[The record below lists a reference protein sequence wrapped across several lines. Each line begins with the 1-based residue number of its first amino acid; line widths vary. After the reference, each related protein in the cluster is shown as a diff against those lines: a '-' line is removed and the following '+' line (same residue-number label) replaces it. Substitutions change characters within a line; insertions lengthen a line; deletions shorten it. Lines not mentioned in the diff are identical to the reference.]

1 MVKAI
6 IEQTDENQKYQL
18 AVYDHLQVKN
28 RKVWCECCGDQGHKF
43 YECPERLLG
52 KQSNIF
58 CSACGSSNHP
68 KSDCPEL
75 SKFPINKLF
84 LEKKKGIVEEVTPEE
99 ELHNFL
105 TDIRKDKE

>member
-28 RKVWCECCGDQGHKF
+28 RKAWCECCGEQGHKF

-52 KQSNIF
+52 NSSSVF
-58 CSACGSSNHP
+58 CSVCGSNTHP
-68 KSDCPEL
+68 KTDCPEL
-75 SKFPINKLF
+75 SKLPNFNNF
-84 LEKKKGIVEEVTPEE
+84 REE
-99 ELHNFL
+99 ERYH
-105 TDIRKDKE
+105 